1 MKYDKK
7 HGKNTKGFYL
17 TLGVCLL
24 AVGVAAWTTY
34 DSVVNFTA
42 QDEELSSQASYQAA
56 EKTVSGVKESAS
68 SSPSL
73 TAESAPESS
82 VPVSSAAPSSAA
94 PSEPE
99 PVSQIPVITEEEPAQ
114 ETAASPDSEPEQE
127 PEAPAPETPE
137 SLAYPIGKSVS
148 QRFSG
153 DSPVYS
159 ETMGDWRVHSG
170 ADLPGQPGETV
181 KAACEGTVT
190 SVAQDELFGGCVVV
204 TQGDLELH
212 YCGVDEI
219 AVEEGQTVQTGDTI
233 GILGDVP
240 CESVDGSHLHF
251 GVKSSGNWIDP
262 LELLQ

>member
-17 TLGVCLL
+17 ALGVCLL

-82 VPVSSAAPSSAA
+82 APVSSAAPSSAA

-99 PVSQIPVITEEEPAQ
+99 
-114 ETAASPDSEPEQE
+114 
-127 PEAPAPETPE
+127 
-137 SLAYPIGKSVS
+137 GN
-148 QRFSG
+148 G
-153 DSPVYS
+153 C
-159 ETMGDWRVHSG
+159 
-170 ADLPGQPGETV
+170 QP
-181 KAACEGTVT
+181 
-190 SVAQDELFGGCVVV
+190 
-204 TQGDLELH
+204 
-212 YCGVDEI
+212 
-219 AVEEGQTVQTGDTI
+219 
-233 GILGDVP
+233 
-240 CESVDGSHLHF
+240 
-251 GVKSSGNWIDP
+251 
-262 LELLQ
+262 